1 MRLST
6 SVTIPKG
13 SFGDRSYEAHWQAN
27 AYTITLDANG
37 GLVDGTTVAVVYN
50 QSFTLPGA
58 ERKGYIFLGWTYDGQ
73 KTPEI
78 GVTIKVG
85 TAGNKRFTAKWK
97 ANDYTVT
104 FDANGGTVI
113 AASAFKYRA
122 KLTKVVVPDT
132 VTSIGAGAFRGCVA
146 IEDITLPFVGESA
159 NAVYSRG
166 VFGYI
171 FGWSTYSDMIAYA
184 KANWSS
190 SVWTFD
196 SRLPKLV

>member
-37 GLVDGTTVAVVYN
+37 GLVDGTTVAVVYD

-85 TAGNKRFTAKWK
+85 TAENKRFTAK
-97 ANDYTVT
+97 
-104 FDANGGTVI
+104 
-113 AASAFKYRA
+113 
-122 KLTKVVVPDT
+122 
-132 VTSIGAGAFRGCVA
+132 
-146 IEDITLPFVGESA
+146 
-159 NAVYSRG
+159 
-166 VFGYI
+166 
-171 FGWSTYSDMIAYA
+171 
-184 KANWSS
+184 
-190 SVWTFD
+190 
-196 SRLPKLV
+196 

>member
-6 SVTIPKG
+6 SVTIPNG

-37 GLVDGTTVAVVYN
+37 GLVDGTTIAVVYN

-113 AASAFKYRA
+113 AASAFKDNQDSRSGYGNEHRNR
-122 KLTKVVVPDT
+122 
-132 VTSIGAGAFRGCVA
+132 SIQGMRGDRRRYVAVCGRKCECGLFSRRVRIHFRMV
-146 IEDITLPFVGESA
+146 DL
-159 NAVYSRG
+159 
-166 VFGYI
+166 FGYDCLCK
-171 FGWSTYSDMIAYA
+171 S
-184 KANWSS
+184 
-190 SVWTFD
+190 
-196 SRLPKLV
+196 KLVCFRMDF

>member
-6 SVTIPKG
+6 SVTIPNG

-58 ERKGYIFLGWTYDGQ
+58 ERKGYIFLGWTYDEQ

-113 AASAFKYRA
+113 ATSAFKDRA
-122 KLTKVVVPDT
+122 KLTNVVVPDT
-132 VTSIGAGAFRGCVA
+132 VTSIGIGAFKGCVA
-146 IEDITLPFVGESA
+146 IEDVTLPFVGGSA
-159 NAVYSRG
+159 NAGYSHG

-184 KANWSS
+184 KANWSA

>member
-1 MRLST
+1 M
-6 SVTIPKG
+6 
-13 SFGDRSYEAHWQAN
+13 
-27 AYTITLDANG
+27 
-37 GLVDGTTVAVVYN
+37 
-50 QSFTLPGA
+50 
-58 ERKGYIFLGWTYDGQ
+58 
-73 KTPEI
+73 
-78 GVTIKVG
+78 
-85 TAGNKRFTAKWK
+85 
-97 ANDYTVT
+97 T

-113 AASAFKYRA
+113 AASAFKDRA
-122 KLTKVVVPDT
+122 KLTKVVVPET

-159 NAVYSRG
+159 NAVYSHG

-190 SVWTFD
+190 SEWAFD